1 MRVSVPAIGRRN
13 RGGRSIGA
21 ASSSI
26 RVRTLHAR
34 VKLLTAGLVTIAV
47 IASAASVY
55 FVFNAYLQG
64 NVDRQ
69 LERTA
74 EAIADTVNYGGV
86 TPVLGLAAGVD
97 TSVIQ
102 AVGLVTTEGALVTAT
117 PGLPPFSTSSDAIK
131 SMAQDASVPTINTL
145 DAYRVLA
152 TPSVAGQTL
161 IVAQSLGP
169 TRSVLKR
176 LAVVLAALGA
186 AGIALGYAAGDAVA
200 RTGLRPVSRLTAAT
214 QRVAANDD
222 LTPIPVTGDDELAS
236 LAVSFNRMLG
246 TLSESRARQ
255 RRLITDAGQDLLAPL
270 TALRT
275 NIELLMSMDS
285 SSGEVSETEVVNL
298 RSEISDQMMELTVLV
313 GELVDRARVDEG
325 ASGRRDSLP

>member
-1 MRVSVPAIGRRN
+1 MRVSVPALGRRK
-13 RGGRSIGA
+13 RST
-21 ASSSI
+21 I

-34 VKLLTAGLVTIAV
+34 VKVLTAGLVAIAV

-74 EAIADTVNYGGV
+74 DAIADTVNFGGV
-86 TPVLGLAAGVD
+86 TPVLGLTAGAD
-97 TSVIQ
+97 TAVIQ
-102 AVGLVTTEGALVTAT
+102 AVGLVTTDGALVTAT
-117 PGLPPFSTSSDAIK
+117 PGLPPFSTSGEAIK
-131 SMAQDASVPTINTL
+131 SLAHKASGSTIATL
-145 DAYRVLA
+145 DSYRVLV

-169 TRSVLKR
+169 TNSVLKR

-186 AGIALGYAAGDAVA
+186 AGIALAYAAGDAVA
-200 RTGLRPVSRLTAAT
+200 RTGLRPIARLTAAT
-214 QRVAANDD
+214 QRVAATDD

-236 LAVSFNRMLG
+236 LTVSFNRMLG

-275 NIELLMSMDS
+275 NIELLMSIDTA
-285 SSGEVSETEVVNL
+285 SGTVSEAETALL
-298 RSEISDQMMELTVLV
+298 RDEITHQMMELTAMV
-313 GELVDRARVDEG
+313 GELVDRARVDES
-325 ASGRRDSLP
+325 ASGRIESHL